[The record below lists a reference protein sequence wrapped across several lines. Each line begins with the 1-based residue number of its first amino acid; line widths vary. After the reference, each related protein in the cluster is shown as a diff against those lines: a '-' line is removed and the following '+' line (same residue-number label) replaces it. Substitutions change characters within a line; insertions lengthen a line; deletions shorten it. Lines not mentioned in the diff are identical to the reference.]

1 MVRFGSFKWIVKKYA
16 LGQSCKRL
24 CFLLTRRKK
33 MDSKLNPQTISEQA
47 RKEIEAQNFRV
58 QVDIEKA
65 RIARK
70 RRRSIWAW
78 LFPWRITRV
87 DEVDHYDEF
96 CRHLKELRK
105 DGLIIDVRIA
115 SQMGGI
121 KFFIEH

>member
-1 MVRFGSFKWIVKKYA
+1 
-16 LGQSCKRL
+16 
-24 CFLLTRRKK
+24 

-47 RKEIEAQNFRV
+47 RKEIEEQNFRV
-58 QVDIEKA
+58 QVEIEKA

-96 CRHLKELRK
+96 CKHLKELRK